1 MARQKL
7 HEENI
12 RKIKKSGNSYAITI
26 PIAVMRELG
35 WQERQKVVVEKRGS
49 GFAVKDWEQKTT

>member
-35 WQERQKVVVEKRGS
+35 WREKQRVVVEKHGE
-49 GFAVKDWEQKTT
+49 GFAVKDYK